1 MYVVNLKCRCINWD
15 ISNSSSTFLSTFTL
29 WLIPFPSFT
38 LSILRIFSKHVIS
51 FNLTKNGHRSSDGIV
66 HTVSPEDYFE
76 NNTIQIQNTNLY
88 PSCRRSSISAAWQR
102 SVRRRAELVWAVSV
116 SGSQFGIFSWSHSS
130 IQSAN
135 ALKNCGFWSS
145 FTAAFPNR
153 LFAFS
158 RVFELE
164 MVHNVDEIEKF
175 SCIIPFRKIVLDGCW
190 CQTIKP
196 VRQEHFACSYPDV
209 ETTWQTCNR
218 EIRISRF
225 ISKKRVSEN
234 FEKSWNRK
242 QKVSRSRVTHA
253 FLISIFACP
262 LPPPKKTH

>member
-1 MYVVNLKCRCINWD
+1 MNSTGFHFFNINTKNFQNEMYVVNLKCRCINWD

-102 SVRRRAELVWAVSV
+102 SVWRR
-116 SGSQFGIFSWSHSS
+116 
-130 IQSAN
+130 
-135 ALKNCGFWSS
+135 
-145 FTAAFPNR
+145 AFPNR
-153 LFAFS
+153 LFA
-158 RVFELE
+158 VFELE
-164 MVHNVDEIEKF
+164 MVRNVDEIEKF

-190 CQTIKP
+190 CQTIKDSQCDRNTL
-196 VRQEHFACSYPDV
+196 VALTRM
-209 ETTWQTCNR
+209 
-218 EIRISRF
+218 
-225 ISKKRVSEN
+225 
-234 FEKSWNRK
+234 
-242 QKVSRSRVTHA
+242 
-253 FLISIFACP
+253 
-262 LPPPKKTH
+262 